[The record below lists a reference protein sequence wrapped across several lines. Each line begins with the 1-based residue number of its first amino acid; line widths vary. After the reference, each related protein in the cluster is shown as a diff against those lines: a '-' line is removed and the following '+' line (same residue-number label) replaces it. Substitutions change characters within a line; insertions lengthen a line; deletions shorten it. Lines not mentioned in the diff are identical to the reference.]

1 VVKDEKRKDSLLNF
15 YELLDKAEN
24 FKNNMKVIS
33 SPIERLFALCGF
45 LTMSFLAVLVA
56 YFDPQRV
63 GFFPRCLFHEITGF
77 ACPGCGLTR
86 GFHALFNGH
95 FLTSLHYNAM
105 LPLYAIFL
113 GGVYLHL
120 FLISFRG
127 KGIPLSSEK
136 GISLLLV
143 FLIIGTIFG
152 ILRNLPFYP
161 FTLLYP
167 F

>member
-1 VVKDEKRKDSLLNF
+1 MDIIYQKSQEHNVK
-15 YELLDKAEN
+15 A
-24 FKNNMKVIS
+24 IS
-33 SPIERLFALCGF
+33 SPIERLFAFCGF
-45 LTMSFLAVLVA
+45 LMMSLLVVLVA
-56 YFDPQRV
+56 YFDPQRA
-63 GFFPRCLFHEITGF
+63 GFFPRCLFHEITGL

-95 FLTSLHYNAM
+95 FLTALHYNAM

-120 FLISFRG
+120 FLISLRG
-127 KGIPLSSEK
+127 KGIPLLSEK
-136 GISLLLV
+136 CISFLFV

-161 FTLLYP
+161 FTLFYP
-167 F
+167 S